1 MMKTLHQVIAETL
14 GISVNELTPE
24 SGIDRTRN
32 WDSLKHMEVL
42 MNIEAHFEI
51 MFDTDELTTLTTIS
65 EISNILPSKKI

>member
-1 MMKTLHQVIAETL
+1 MKALHQVIAEAL
-14 GISVNELTPE
+14 GISVDELTPE

-51 MFDTDELTTLTTIS
+51 MFEAHELTTLTTIA
-65 EISNILPSKKI
+65 EISNTLSSKKS